1 MDLYVRL
8 AKPDVDA
15 LIELEHWLAHDSH
28 FPAPGRQA
36 QPGRPADGALG
47 TTTDVLQLIVG
58 NAIAL
63 SALLVSIAQWRA
75 SRPHPPEI
83 RVCAHRPDGATVT
96 IESTDP
102 EALAAAVRELGEP

>member
-15 LIELEHWLAHDSH
+15 LIELQHWLAHDSR
-28 FPAPGRQA
+28 FPAPGRQPQA
-36 QPGRPADGALG
+36 DQPAEGTLG
-47 TTTDVLQLIVG
+47 NTTDVLQLIVG

-63 SALLVSIAQWRA
+63 SSLLVSIAQWRE
-75 SRPHPPEI
+75 SRPQPPEV
-83 RVCAHRPDGATVT
+83 RVCAHRPDGVTVT

-102 EALAAAVRELGEP
+102 EALAAAVRQLGEP